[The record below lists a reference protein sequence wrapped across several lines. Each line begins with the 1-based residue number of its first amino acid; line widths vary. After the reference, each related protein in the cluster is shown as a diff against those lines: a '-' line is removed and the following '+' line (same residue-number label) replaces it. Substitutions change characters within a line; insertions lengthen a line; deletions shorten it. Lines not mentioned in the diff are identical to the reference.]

1 MGSETDRSARDWLAV
16 VVSPARAPTTR
27 NPCSHTYSLRRP
39 NFSRQPR
46 FLCTRVQNT
55 KQLPPY
61 TASISVNH
69 TMAGEIETEGP
80 DYTRLHITPLT
91 PALLSTFLP
100 PSVLPI
106 ARNISYHSI
115 ETFPERAYGF
125 VELPSME
132 ASKLQKKLNGS
143 ILKGTK
149 IRIEAARPQKLPVPD
164 DDPEPEKPKKE
175 RTKKSKK
182 RKRDDETIPAAEIGE
197 RSVKRGWTT
206 PSSKSDKKGDK
217 KDKKAKSKYTEGKEC
232 LFKTVVPPNKTELK
246 DGKKK
251 RKNTREEIVH
261 EFAKTTKHA
270 SFLRGS
276 KIDGKSKT
284 AREFVEGKGWVDE
297 DGNLIEEVTRRQ
309 KPATEKD
316 TVSVQ
321 KPSEDDSSDES
332 SVEVEMVNADEHEI
346 NDAASHSAKD
356 DTSEASSSEGE
367 SDAEIIGKD
376 TQEAPMSSTESSSEE
391 ESESTD
397 SSDSE
402 SESTDA
408 EEASTQDAKE
418 ATKSVD
424 DGPKHLG
431 SRPTSSSGL
440 TITIPPPSILTT
452 PASASKSVHPL
463 EALYKRPA
471 STPSS
476 KGTLGAP
483 SLMFPRFPSSA
494 TIKTETRMELS
505 STTKFHSLLSPRKN
519 SNSGVKGRQLP
530 LLTPRIR
537 ISGSCGLLMMRVIM
551 SRMTMTGKAH
561 PPQRIRAKVLPERVK
576 REMGKAKR
584 LRVTFRNGSMSIEGT
599 RIERGKREERLL
611 RKSQDRGRIESE
623 RIEQHDKCFCL
634 H

>member
-217 KDKKAKSKYTEGKEC
+217 KNKKAKSKYTDGKEC

-284 AREFVEGKGWVDE
+284 ASEFVEGKGWVDE
-297 DGNLIEEVTRRQ
+297 DGNLVEEVTRRQ

-316 TVSVQ
+316 TVSAQ

-332 SVEVEMVNADEHEI
+332 SAEVEMVNAGEHEI

-356 DTSEASSSEGE
+356 DTSEASSCEGE
-367 SDAEIIGKD
+367 SDAENIGKD

-408 EEASTQDAKE
+408 EEASPQDAKE

-483 SLMFPRFPSSA
+483 KPDVPAFSFFGDDKDGDQNGTEFHDQVPFTPFTQKEFEFRGQRSA
-494 TIKTETRMELS
+494 A
-505 STTKFHSLLSPRKN
+505 P
-519 SNSGVKGRQLP
+519 
-530 LLTPRIR
+530 TPD
-537 ISGSCGLLMMRVIM
+537 
-551 SRMTMTGKAH
+551 TAH
-561 PPQRIRAKVLPERVK
+561 PNK
-576 REMGKAKR
+576 RFMWPVDDESDHEQDDDDG
-584 LRVTFRNGSMSIEGT
+584 EGT
-599 RIERGKREERLL
+599 PSAKDKGKGIAGTSKEGDGKGKEAESDFQKWFYEHRGDTNRAWKKR
-611 RKSQDRGRIESE
+611 RKVVAKESRQRENRKRADRAA
-623 RIEQHDKCFCL
+623 
-634 H
+634 